1 LNLAIKKTAFR
12 MVNIRPSDGTRRV
25 VHAVSQFAAP
35 KIESLLNRIFLEK
48 ASNEDGIKIRS
59 NLNDRSIHKA
69 TYPAVAV
76 IEPEPVLR
84 SRL

>member
-12 MVNIRPSDGTRRV
+12 MVNIRPSNGTRRV
-25 VHAVSQFAAP
+25 VRAVSEFASQ
-35 KIESLLNRIFLEK
+35 KIEPLLNRVFLKK
-48 ASNEDGIKIRS
+48 ASNEDGIEIRS
-59 NLNDRSIHKA
+59 NLHDRSIHKA

-84 SRL
+84 SRV